1 MGRKGRIGK
10 IVRLDDKQLAGVWR
24 SRPIIQ
30 EMWPIIALTDTR
42 NYSKLKENCWMHYV
56 VMAFETIPWLR
67 LCLVVVRVR
76 RIHSSRT
83 DLEKPTS

>member
-10 IVRLDDKQLAGVWR
+10 IASIDAERLAGICR

-30 EMWPIIALTDTR
+30 EMWPIIALTDSG
-42 NYSKLKENCWMHYV
+42 NYSKLGENCWMNCV

-76 RIHSSRT
+76 
-83 DLEKPTS
+83 

>member
-10 IVRLDDKQLAGVWR
+10 IASIDAERLAGVWR
-24 SRPIIQ
+24 SGPIIQ

-42 NYSKLKENCWMHYV
+42 NYSKLSENCWMCYV
-56 VMAFETIPWLR
+56 AMAFETIPWLR
-67 LCLVVVRVR
+67 LCLLVVRVR
-76 RIHSSRT
+76 RVHSSRT